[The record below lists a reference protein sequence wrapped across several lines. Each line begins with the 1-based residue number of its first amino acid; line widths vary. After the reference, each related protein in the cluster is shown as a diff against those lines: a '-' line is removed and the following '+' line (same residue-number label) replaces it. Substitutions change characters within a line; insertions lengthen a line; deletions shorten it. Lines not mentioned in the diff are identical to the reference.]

1 MEERAVRITEY
12 TESLFPEILALYR
25 DAGWTNY
32 TRNPDMLANAYKNS
46 LRILCAYCGASIAG
60 VVRAVGDGCS
70 ILYVQ
75 DLLVHSSFQRRG
87 IGGRLLDTLF
97 SEYPNVY
104 QTILLAD
111 GSEELSRFYRKCGF
125 QPAGAYGCVAYFRRK
140 LPD

>member
-125 QPAGAYGCVAYFRRK
+125 QPVGAYGCVAYFRRK